1 MIRDKL
7 DTKEI
12 IPSLIIS
19 HLITFIKNI
28 TKLKHE
34 IIFEIDDN
42 EAFTSNSGYI
52 AILWKKCNIMD
63 PISTN
68 HGTTVEPN
76 KNDHGSQCIDYI
88 FCFSEIYRFIT
99 KCGILHFCSIVTSC
113 HRGLFIDANITQY
126 LRNSFIGSSRSK
138 QRIFPQPTQTMF
150 VNTKTTFSIISHLE
164 K

>member
-52 AILWKKCNIMD
+52 AIL
-63 PISTN
+63 
-68 HGTTVEPN
+68 
-76 KNDHGSQCIDYI
+76 
-88 FCFSEIYRFIT
+88 
-99 KCGILHFCSIVTSC
+99 
-113 HRGLFIDANITQY
+113 
-126 LRNSFIGSSRSK
+126 
-138 QRIFPQPTQTMF
+138 
-150 VNTKTTFSIISHLE
+150 
-164 K
+164 